1 MTLGGIIDALE
12 RFAPLAWQEEYDNNG
27 LQVGLFDEAGMPLG
41 CEAVITGVLVCL
53 DITEAVIDEAAARG
67 CNLVV
72 SHHPLIFRPLK
83 AVTGTVYQQR
93 CVAKAMRL
101 GIALYAA
108 HTNLDNAP
116 GGVSWEM
123 ASRLGLQD
131 IRPLVPLAAAPA
143 SATPSTSTALVSATS
158 SASAAPAACPSARP
172 GSGVI
177 GVLPRPV
184 PAEDFVRTLA
194 DVFDAPHLRYCLPT
208 ASASAFNQT
217 PNQVGGDAPASA
229 SSFAFSSASSFA
241 AESSAPASLSG
252 DGAGNAAT
260 LIRTVALCGGSG
272 GEYIPDAL
280 AAGADCYVTGEIRY
294 HDYFEAEGRMLVAL
308 GHYESEQYTI
318 DLLCRKLQDIISQ
331 ENAPCGASSHSSC
344 ASPAQ
349 PSCDPPNQSPC
360 ASPAQLS
367 GTSPSQSSCAS
378 PAQPSCD
385 PSSQA
390 SCASGQKIPV
400 LKTTLN
406 TNPLKGL

>member
-12 RFAPLAWQEEYDNNG
+12 RFAPLAWQEDYDNSG

-41 CEAVITGVLVCL
+41 REALITGVLVCL

-83 AVTGTVYQQR
+83 AVTGAVYQQR
-93 CVAKAMRL
+93 CVAKALRL

-123 ASRLGLQD
+123 ASRLGLRD
-131 IRPLVPLAAAPA
+131 IRPLVPLAA
-143 SATPSTSTALVSATS
+143 ALVSATS

-194 DVFDAPHLRYCLPT
+194 DIFNAPHLRYCLP
-208 ASASAFNQT
+208 SK
-217 PNQVGGDAPASA
+217 
-229 SSFAFSSASSFA
+229 
-241 AESSAPASLSG
+241 PASLSG
-252 DGAGNAAT
+252 DGAASPIAAPSNVAPASFSDDGAGNAAT

-331 ENAPCGASSHSSC
+331 ENAPCGASRHSSC

-349 PSCDPPNQSPC
+349 PSCGSF
-360 ASPAQLS
+360 
-367 GTSPSQSSCAS
+367 
-378 PAQPSCD
+378 
-385 PSSQA
+385 SQA
-390 SCASGQKIPV
+390 SCTPGQKIPV
-400 LKTTLN
+400 LKTALD
-406 TNPLKGL
+406 TNPLRSL

>member
-1 MTLGGIIDALE
+1 MITLGTIVDALE
-12 RFAPLAWQEEYDNNG
+12 RFAPLAWQEEYDNSG
-27 LQVGLFDEAGMPLG
+27 LQVGLFDEAGMPMG
-41 CEAVITGVLVCL
+41 REALITGVLVCL

-83 AVTGTVYQQR
+83 AVTGAVYQQR
-93 CVAKAMRL
+93 CVAKALRL

-123 ASRLGLQD
+123 ASRLGLRD

-184 PAEDFVRTLA
+184 PAEDFARTLA
-194 DVFDAPHLRYCLPT
+194 DVFDAPHLRYCLP
-208 ASASAFNQT
+208 SK
-217 PNQVGGDAPASA
+217 
-229 SSFAFSSASSFA
+229 
-241 AESSAPASLSG
+241 PASLSG
-252 DGAGNAAT
+252 DGAASPIAAPSNVAPASFSDDGAGNAAT

-349 PSCDPPNQSPC
+349 PSCDPSF
-360 ASPAQLS
+360 
-367 GTSPSQSSCAS
+367 
-378 PAQPSCD
+378 
-385 PSSQA
+385 QA
-390 SCASGQKIPV
+390 SCVSGQKIPV
-400 LKTTLN
+400 LKTTLD
-406 TNPLKGL
+406 TNPLRSL

>member
-12 RFAPLAWQEEYDNNG
+12 RFAPLAWQEEYDNSG
-27 LQVGLFDEAGMPLG
+27 LQVGLFDEAGMQLG

-83 AVTGTVYQQR
+83 AVTGAAFQQR
-93 CVAKAMRL
+93 CVAKALRL

-116 GGVSWEM
+116 SGVSWEM
-123 ASRLGLQD
+123 ASRLGLRD

-194 DVFDAPHLRYCLPT
+194 DVFNAPHLRYCLPSKPASLSDDGT
-208 ASASAFNQT
+208 ASPIA
-217 PNQVGGDAPASA
+217 APSNV
-229 SSFAFSSASSFA
+229 
-241 AESSAPASLSG
+241 APASLSG

-318 DLLCRKLQDIISQ
+318 DLLCRKLQEIISQ
-331 ENAPCGASSHSSC
+331 ENAPCGSTTVSPSGSS
-344 ASPAQ
+344 AESP
-349 PSCDPPNQSPC
+349 S
-360 ASPAQLS
+360 
-367 GTSPSQSSCAS
+367 TSP
-378 PAQPSCD
+378 
-385 PSSQA
+385 
-390 SCASGQKIPV
+390 V
-400 LKTTLN
+400 LATTLD
-406 TNPLKGL
+406 TNPLRSL

>member
-1 MTLGGIIDALE
+1 MKLGTIVDALE
-12 RFAPLAWQEEYDNNG
+12 RFSPLAWQEEYDNSG
-27 LQVGLFDEAGMPLG
+27 LQVGLFDEVGMPLG
-41 CEAVITGVLVCL
+41 PEAEIKGVLVCL

-83 AVTGTVYQQR
+83 AVTGAVYQQR
-93 CVAKAMRL
+93 CVAKALRL

-123 ASRLGLQD
+123 ASRLGLRD

-143 SATPSTSTALVSATS
+143 SATSSTSTALVSATS

-184 PAEDFVRTLA
+184 PAEDFARTLA
-194 DVFDAPHLRYCLPT
+194 DVFDAPHLRYCLPCK
-208 ASASAFNQT
+208 
-217 PNQVGGDAPASA
+217 
-229 SSFAFSSASSFA
+229 
-241 AESSAPASLSG
+241 PASLSG
-252 DGAGNAAT
+252 DGPGNAAT

-272 GEYIPDAL
+272 GEFIPDAL

-318 DLLCRKLQDIISQ
+318 DLLARKLQEIISQ
-331 ENAPCGASSHSSC
+331 ERAPCGASSHSSC

-349 PSCDPPNQSPC
+349 PSCDP
-360 ASPAQLS
+360 
-367 GTSPSQSSCAS
+367 
-378 PAQPSCD
+378 
-385 PSSQA
+385 SSQE